1 MFTAKA
7 RLPAQA
13 PTSPRLKSISET
25 ACAQHGAG
33 RMAERQEKRGGLAE
47 QAQQHLRPLI
57 GQAQGLDAKLLA
69 SL

>member
-1 MFTAKA
+1 
-7 RLPAQA
+7 
-13 PTSPRLKSISET
+13 
-25 ACAQHGAG
+25 
-33 RMAERQEKRGGLAE
+33 MAERQEKRGGLAE